1 MEERMDASFEEAKTG
16 FYVEPKL
23 DCPHIAQHVKCNAS
37 KEALKAVATLGPCDT
52 CHDSK
57 ENWACLQCGK
67 RFCSRYVAGH
77 MKEHNAESGHA
88 ITVSYSD
95 FSFWCY
101 ECDSYI
107 AHNVFRPLLTLL
119 RDSKFGDPG
128 TGGRFTAHKTMTQ
141 MEEIEETPE
150 ELAAKIKAL
159 AGMIR
164 DSKHCVFFTGAGIST
179 SAGIPDFRGPEG
191 VWTLKATG
199 EKRKGKTVSMLSAVP
214 TTTHMAMVKLHDE
227 GRMHYLIS
235 QNVDG
240 IHRKSGIHPHRL
252 SELHGNSNL
261 EVCCWCGKE
270 YMRDFDTC
278 HGSAAGS
285 HETGRR
291 CTAPGC
297 SGPLLDTIINFG
309 ENLPKKDLERAYDEC
324 DKADL
329 IVCLGSSLTV
339 APANDLPKKVAKH
352 GGNLVIVNL
361 QRTPLDSLSTLRI
374 HGRTD
379 QVMAGV
385 MEELGLEVPPFVLNR
400 YVRIQHNE
408 QAVTVE
414 ALDVDGTPIS
424 LFTTVK
430 AQFMPDGQVHKKQTQ
445 SVLGRM
451 ETAFVFDRQ
460 TSAADKNATE
470 LKIELQ
476 FLGHYREPA
485 FRFAYPIEGE
495 NSDKKYMIS
504 FNLSEASWDIK
515 EVEAPAATATDAVQT
530 GPEHWPKSAQDSTH
544 EHPLKLKKAVY
555 SGIYRCNKCMRPG
568 TGWVYHCKPCAFDL
582 HPFCCDKH

>member
-1 MEERMDASFEEAKTG
+1 METTSFDEEKTG
-16 FYVEPKL
+16 FYVTPKL
-23 DCPHIAQHVKCNAS
+23 DCPHIAQHVRCNAS
-37 KEALKAVATLGPCDT
+37 KEALKAVAALGPCET
-52 CHDSK
+52 CHDPK

-67 RFCSRYVAGH
+67 KFCSRYVAGH
-77 MKEHNAESGHA
+77 MKEHNTQSGHA

-107 AHNVFRPLLTLL
+107 AHDIFRPLLALL
-119 RDSKFGDPG
+119 KESKFGDAG
-128 TGGRFTAHKTMTQ
+128 TGGRYTAHKTHTQ
-141 MEEIEETPE
+141 MEEIEEKPE

-164 DSKHCVFFTGAGIST
+164 DSKHCVFFTGAGVST
-179 SAGIPDFRGPEG
+179 SAGIPDYRGPEG

-199 EKRKGKTVSMLSAVP
+199 GQRKTKAVPMLSALP
-214 TTTHMAMVKLHDE
+214 TVTHMAMVKLHDVD
-227 GRMHYLIS
+227 RMHYLVS

-240 IHRKSGIHPHRL
+240 IHRKSGIHPQRL
-252 SELHGNSNL
+252 CELHGNSNL

-278 HGSAAGS
+278 HNSAAGS

-297 SGPLLDTIINFG
+297 GGPLLDTIINFG

-339 APANDLPKKVAKH
+339 SPANDLPKRVAKR

-379 QVMAGV
+379 EVMKGV
-385 MEELGLEVPPFVLNR
+385 MEELGIEVPSFILNR
-400 YVRIQHNE
+400 FVRVLHTKQSL
-408 QAVTVE
+408 TVE

-430 AQFMPDGQVHKKQTQ
+430 AQFLPAGKVHKKQTQ

-451 ETAFVFDRQ
+451 ETSYVFERTGDEDA
-460 TSAADKNATE
+460 SE
-470 LKIELQ
+470 VKIELQ
-476 FLGHYREPA
+476 FMGHYREPS
-485 FRFAYPIEGE
+485 FRFTYALKEE
-495 NSDKKYMIS
+495 SSDKRFMIS
-504 FNLSEASWDIK
+504 FNPEEARWDIK
-515 EVEAPAATATDAVQT
+515 EVESAGAAETEGKT
-530 GPEHWPKSAQDSTH
+530 GPEHWPKMAQDSTH

-555 SGIYRCNKCMRPG
+555 NGIYRCNKCMRPG

-582 HPFCCDKH
+582 HAFCCDKH